1 MHVQLGRTDIRHYAG
16 SYCANDVRKVKRWLI
31 LLLLVCTVAYME
43 AQQME
48 VNDFTRLRRPL
59 WNRSKVAINKQKAII
74 DLTTTEKGFTFMANG
89 KEAAEATEG

>member
-1 MHVQLGRTDIRHYAG
+1 
-16 SYCANDVRKVKRWLI
+16 
-31 LLLLVCTVAYME
+31 ME